1 MCCSQVNDLLRHFHP
16 DRKGAY
22 TVWGRMHEERK
33 RNLGYRVDYIL
44 LAEPPQ
50 ASAEDTSVSDRGAYN
65 EGNKQS
71 QVRRF
76 SSYYRAICPYKLL
89 QSFRSCLA
97 SQDKHRLQ
105 IQQLMKCCADMRGIP
120 KLKMRACSGH
130 SKIEWQLAHPED
142 LP

>member
-1 MCCSQVNDLLRHFHP
+1 MPAELGVKRDASVCCSQVTDLLRHFHP

-50 ASAEDTSVSDRGAYN
+50 ASAEDTSVSDGGAN
-65 EGNKQS
+65 AEGNKEN

-76 SSYYRAICPYKLL
+76 SSRSKAISPL
-89 QSFRSCLA
+89 
-97 SQDKHRLQ
+97 
-105 IQQLMKCCADMRGIP
+105 
-120 KLKMRACSGH
+120 
-130 SKIEWQLAHPED
+130 
-142 LP
+142 